1 MAQRILPEDDRRE
14 DYPLYEG
21 CLAFFPAA
29 LLAVSKW
36 SKMGGAKHRGDNPL
50 RWVREVSTDHENKI
64 MRHLLDARQLDENG
78 FPADAAA
85 LAWRSLAL
93 LQTIMEEQG
102 WAEGVNARRDNGST
116 TD

>member
-14 DYPLYEG
+14 DYPLWSG
-21 CLAFFPAA
+21 CFAYFPAA

-36 SKMGGAKHRGDNPL
+36 SKIGGAKYNQDQL

-64 MRHLLDARQLDENG
+64 LRHLLDVRQLDENG

>member
-1 MAQRILPEDDRRE
+1 MAERILPEDGRRE
-14 DYPLYEG
+14 DYPLWSG
-21 CLAFFPAA
+21 CMAYFPAA

-36 SKMGGAKHRGDNPL
+36 SKIGGAKYNNDEL

-64 MRHLLDARQLDENG
+64 LRHLLDVRQLDDDG

-93 LQTIMEEQG
+93 LQTILEEQG
-102 WAEGVNARRDNGST
+102 WAEGANARRENAS
-116 TD
+116 

>member
-1 MAQRILPEDDRRE
+1 MAERILPEDGRRE
-14 DYPLYEG
+14 DYPLWSG
-21 CLAFFPAA
+21 CMAYFPAA

-36 SKMGGAKHRGDNPL
+36 SKIGGAKYNGEGSEL
-50 RWVREVSTDHENKI
+50 RWIREVSVDHENKI
-64 MRHLLDARQLDENG
+64 LRHLLDVRQLDENG

-102 WAEGVNARRDNGST
+102 WAEGVNARRENAS
-116 TD
+116 

>member
-1 MAQRILPEDDRRE
+1 MEQRILPEDNSRE
-14 DYPLYEG
+14 DYPLFSG
-21 CLAFFPAA
+21 CLAYFPAA

-36 SKMGGAKHRGDNPL
+36 SKIGGAKYNQDQL

-102 WAEGVNARRDNGST
+102 WAEGVNGRKNAN
-116 TD
+116 